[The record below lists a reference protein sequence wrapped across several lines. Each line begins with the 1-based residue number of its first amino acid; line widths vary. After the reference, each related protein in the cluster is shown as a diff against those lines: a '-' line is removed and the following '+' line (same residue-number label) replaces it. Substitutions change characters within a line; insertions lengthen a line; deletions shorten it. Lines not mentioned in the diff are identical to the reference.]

1 MCENLEVFI
10 FYFDLVGVTARFI
23 SDTDY
28 TLACLRN
35 FHARVRERF
44 PVGGPHSALKTLADN
59 VWARVNTSE
68 SVASDVHI
76 MDLATRTMKAAE
88 EYGFDKYFGVIT
100 KGLHTFSNED
110 RILVP
115 NTDPTDILIQ
125 HIDMTSEPHIRAV
138 MAEKWSSYLAK
149 KEIYPI
155 PVPSVWVSEEIFE
168 GPIERELFGVD
179 LQCVIRPESFN
190 LNTYESEIGKKWP
203 FDKSRFRAIAL
214 R

>member
-1 MCENLEVFI
+1 MDHAHPGLEGGAQSI
-10 FYFDLVGVTARFI
+10 FDPFRKQGAGMIF
-23 SDTDY
+23 SY
-28 TLACLRN
+28 T
-35 FHARVRERF
+35 
-44 PVGGPHSALKTLADN
+44 
-59 VWARVNTSE
+59 
-68 SVASDVHI
+68 
-76 MDLATRTMKAAE
+76 
-88 EYGFDKYFGVIT
+88 VILT
-100 KGLHTFSNED
+100 PS
-110 RILVP
+110 ILVP